1 MTGGIMKKEE
11 EIFELLKTNRKL
23 GIEELYKNYS
33 KLVYGVIY
41 SILTNTDETED
52 VLQNVFVKIF
62 KLDNEKLPTKSHL
75 SWLYSVAKNET
86 INYIKKHSKEKNYES
101 LYEITD
107 NDTEIEKVLDKEYFN
122 KLIENLPP
130 KQQEILSLKIIS
142 NLSFREIANI
152 LDMKIPAVQWHYY
165 KSLNTL
171 KLLLGN
177 VITIFVGAFLY
188 IKTRGLT
195 ERNEAEPEENDSV
208 KEKDEV
214 AIDEKNTADN
224 KSINQSTEP
233 QEEYNRADSYTGKND
248 TIEITAQATG
258 AAESSTNNI
267 VSLGIII
274 TTIIFVVTF
283 SIFLIKRQ
291 IKLKKKL
298 SK

>member
-1 MTGGIMKKEE
+1 MKKEE

-41 SILTNTDETED
+41 SILKNTDETED

-177 VITIFVGAFLY
+177 VITIFVGVFLY

>member
-1 MTGGIMKKEE
+1 MKKEE

-41 SILTNTDETED
+41 SILKNTDETED

-86 INYIKKHSKEKNYES
+86 INYIKKHSKEKNYGS

>member
-1 MTGGIMKKEE
+1 MKKEE

-33 KLVYGVIY
+33 KLVFGVIY
-41 SILTNTDETED
+41 SILKNTDETED
-52 VLQNVFVKIF
+52 VLQNVFIKIF

-86 INYIKKHSKEKNYES
+86 INYIKKHSKEKNFEN
-101 LYEITD
+101 LYEVSD

-122 KLIENLPP
+122 NLIKNLPQ
-130 KQQEILSLKIIS
+130 KQQEILSLKIVS
-142 NLSFREIANI
+142 NLSFKEIANI
-152 LDMKIPAVQWHYY
+152 LNMKIPAVQWHYY
-165 KSLNTL
+165 KSLNTI

-188 IKTRGLT
+188 IKTKGLAK
-195 ERNEAEPEENDSV
+195 RDEAEPEENDEIALEE
-208 KEKDEV
+208 EKS
-214 AIDEKNTADN
+214 IDESY
-224 KSINQSTEP
+224 SINQSTEL
-233 QEEYNRADSYTGKND
+233 QGEDTRADNYTGKNN
-248 TIEITAQATG
+248 TIEIIAQATE

-267 VSLGIII
+267 ISFGIIV
-274 TTIIFVVTF
+274 TTILLVVIF
-283 SIFLIKRQ
+283 SLLLIKRQ

>member
-1 MTGGIMKKEE
+1 MKKEE

-41 SILTNTDETED
+41 SILKNTDETED

-214 AIDEKNTADN
+214 AIDEKNTVDN

>member
-1 MTGGIMKKEE
+1 MKKEE

-41 SILTNTDETED
+41 SILKNTDETED

-258 AAESSTNNI
+258 AVESSTNNI

>member
-1 MTGGIMKKEE
+1 MKKEE

-41 SILTNTDETED
+41 SILKNTDETED

-86 INYIKKHSKEKNYES
+86 INYIKKHSKEKNYEN

>member
-1 MTGGIMKKEE
+1 MKKEE

-41 SILTNTDETED
+41 SILKNTDETED

>member
-1 MTGGIMKKEE
+1 MKKEE

-41 SILTNTDETED
+41 SILKNTDETED
-52 VLQNVFVKIF
+52 VLQNVFIKIF

-86 INYIKKHSKEKNYES
+86 INYIKRNSKEKNYES

-188 IKTRGLT
+188 IKTKGLT

>member
-1 MTGGIMKKEE
+1 MKKEE

-41 SILTNTDETED
+41 SILKNTDETED

-86 INYIKKHSKEKNYES
+86 INYIKKHSKEKNYER

-165 KSLNTL
+165 KSLNTI

-188 IKTRGLT
+188 IKTKGLK
-195 ERNEAEPEENDSV
+195 ERNEVETKENDAI
-208 KEKDEV
+208 KEKDDV

>member
-1 MTGGIMKKEE
+1 MKKEE

-41 SILTNTDETED
+41 SILKNTDETED

-291 IKLKKKL
+291 IKIKKKL

>member
-1 MTGGIMKKEE
+1 MKKEE

-41 SILTNTDETED
+41 SILKNTDETED

-274 TTIIFVVTF
+274 TTIIFVVIF
-283 SIFLIKRQ
+283 SILLIKRQ

>member
-1 MTGGIMKKEE
+1 MKKEE

-41 SILTNTDETED
+41 SILKNPDETED

>member
-1 MTGGIMKKEE
+1 MKKEE

-41 SILTNTDETED
+41 SILKNTDETED

-152 LDMKIPAVQWHYY
+152 LNMKIPAVQWHYY
-165 KSLNTL
+165 KSLNTI

-177 VITIFVGAFLY
+177 VITIFVGVFLY

-195 ERNEAEPEENDSV
+195 ERNEVEPEENDSV

>member
-1 MTGGIMKKEE
+1 MKKEE

-41 SILTNTDETED
+41 SILKNTDETED

-224 KSINQSTEP
+224 KTINQSTEP

>member
-1 MTGGIMKKEE
+1 MKKEE

-41 SILTNTDETED
+41 SILKNTDETED

-62 KLDNEKLPTKSHL
+62 KLDKEKLPTKSHL

-165 KSLNTL
+165 KSLNTI

-188 IKTRGLT
+188 IKTKGLT

>member
-1 MTGGIMKKEE
+1 MKKEE

-41 SILTNTDETED
+41 SILKNTDETED

-142 NLSFREIANI
+142 NLSFRETANI

>member
-1 MTGGIMKKEE
+1 MKKEE

-41 SILTNTDETED
+41 SILKNTDETED

-224 KSINQSTEP
+224 KSINQSTEL
-233 QEEYNRADSYTGKND
+233 QEEHNRADSYTGKND

-267 VSLGIII
+267 VSFGIIV
-274 TTIIFVVTF
+274 TTILLVVIF
-283 SIFLIKRQ
+283 SILLIKRQ

>member
-1 MTGGIMKKEE
+1 MKKEE

-41 SILTNTDETED
+41 SILKNTDETED

-188 IKTRGLT
+188 IKTKGLT

-214 AIDEKNTADN
+214 AIDEKNIADN

>member
-1 MTGGIMKKEE
+1 MKKEE

-33 KLVYGVIY
+33 KLVFGVIY
-41 SILTNTDETED
+41 SILKNTDETED
-52 VLQNVFVKIF
+52 VLQNVFIKIF

-86 INYIKKHSKEKNYES
+86 INYIKKHSKEKNFEN
-101 LYEITD
+101 LYEISD

-122 KLIENLPP
+122 NLIKNLPQ
-130 KQQEILSLKIIS
+130 KQQEILSLKIVS
-142 NLSFREIANI
+142 NLSFKEIANI
-152 LDMKIPAVQWHYY
+152 LNMKIPAVQWHYY
-165 KSLNTL
+165 KSLNNI

-188 IKTRGLT
+188 IKTKGLN
-195 ERNEAEPEENDSV
+195 ERNEPEPEENDSV
-208 KEKDEV
+208 KQNDEI
-214 AIDEKNTADN
+214 AIDEG
-224 KSINQSTEP
+224 KSIDESYSIKQSTEL
-233 QEEYNRADSYTGKND
+233 QGENNRADSYTGNND

-258 AAESSTNNI
+258 SAESSTNNI
-267 VSLGIII
+267 ISLGIIV
-274 TTIIFVVTF
+274 TTILLVVIF
-283 SIFLIKRQ
+283 SILLIKRQ

>member
-1 MTGGIMKKEE
+1 MKKEE

-41 SILTNTDETED
+41 SILKNTDETED

-122 KLIENLPP
+122 KLIENLPL

-188 IKTRGLT
+188 IKTKGLT

>member
-1 MTGGIMKKEE
+1 MKKEE

-41 SILTNTDETED
+41 SILKNTDETED

-165 KSLNTL
+165 KSLNTI

-177 VITIFVGAFLY
+177 VLTIFVGAFLY

-233 QEEYNRADSYTGKND
+233 QEEYNRADSYTEKND

>member
-1 MTGGIMKKEE
+1 MKKEE

-33 KLVYGVIY
+33 KLVYVVIY
-41 SILTNTDETED
+41 SILKNTDETED

>member
-1 MTGGIMKKEE
+1 MKKEE

-41 SILTNTDETED
+41 SILKNTDETED

-214 AIDEKNTADN
+214 AIDEKNTAEK
-224 KSINQSTEP
+224 KSKNQSTEP
-233 QEEYNRADSYTGKND
+233 QEEENRADSYTGKND

>member
-1 MTGGIMKKEE
+1 MKKEE

-41 SILTNTDETED
+41 SILKNTDETED

-258 AAESSTNNI
+258 AAKSSTNNI

>member
-1 MTGGIMKKEE
+1 MKKEE
-11 EIFELLKTNRKL
+11 EIFELLKTNRRL

-41 SILTNTDETED
+41 SILKNTDETED

>member
-1 MTGGIMKKEE
+1 MKKEE

-41 SILTNTDETED
+41 SILKNTDETED

-130 KQQEILSLKIIS
+130 KQQEILSLKIII

>member
-1 MTGGIMKKEE
+1 MKKEE

-23 GIEELYKNYS
+23 GIEELYKNYT

-41 SILTNTDETED
+41 SILKNTDETED

-86 INYIKKHSKEKNYES
+86 INYIKKHSKEKNYEN

>member
-1 MTGGIMKKEE
+1 MKKEE

-23 GIEELYKNYS
+23 EIEELYKNYS
-33 KLVYGVIY
+33 KLVFGVIY
-41 SILTNTDETED
+41 SILKNTDETED
-52 VLQNVFVKIF
+52 VLQNVFIKIF

-86 INYIKKHSKEKNYES
+86 INYIKRNSKEKNFEN
-101 LYEITD
+101 LYEISD

-122 KLIENLPP
+122 NLIKNLPQ
-130 KQQEILSLKIIS
+130 KQQEILSLKIVS
-142 NLSFREIANI
+142 NLSFKEIANI
-152 LDMKIPAVQWHYY
+152 LNMKIPAVQWHYY
-165 KSLNTL
+165 KSLNTI

-177 VITIFVGAFLY
+177 VLTIFVGAFLY

-195 ERNEAEPEENDSV
+195 ERNEAEPEENASV

-224 KSINQSTEP
+224 KSINQSTEL
-233 QEEYNRADSYTGKND
+233 QEEHNRADSYTGKND

>member
-1 MTGGIMKKEE
+1 MKKEE

-41 SILTNTDETED
+41 SILKNTDETED

-86 INYIKKHSKEKNYES
+86 INYIKKHSKEKNYER

-122 KLIENLPP
+122 ELIENLPP

-165 KSLNTL
+165 KSLNTI

-208 KEKDEV
+208 NEKDEV

>member
-1 MTGGIMKKEE
+1 MKKEE

-41 SILTNTDETED
+41 SILKNTDETED

-62 KLDNEKLPTKSHL
+62 KLDNEELPTKSHL

>member
-1 MTGGIMKKEE
+1 MKKEE

-41 SILTNTDETED
+41 SILKNTDETED

-101 LYEITD
+101 LYEMTD
-107 NDTEIEKVLDKEYFN
+107 NDTEIGKVLDKEYFN